1 MGRVTFWPIPR
12 AIDVEAH
19 HYPRH
24 WKRNMFFL
32 YSGAFLIAFQVQR
45 YGHMCRVSYPSF
57 YNVYFIAIYHA
68 CWRVHGLGKSQRPQE
83 SQVPH
88 PKLNVHL
95 GNI

>member
-45 YGHMCRVSYPSF
+45 YGHMCRVSF
-57 YNVYFIAIYHA
+57 
-68 CWRVHGLGKSQRPQE
+68 
-83 SQVPH
+83 
-88 PKLNVHL
+88 
-95 GNI
+95 